1 MVLAVKAQGLKIGF
15 LDIGEK
21 PVWVVK
27 GVSFD
32 VNQGEL
38 YCLVGE
44 SGSGKTTIAKAVTGI
59 LPPHATTRGILEV
72 FGKRVIENEKWD
84 FSGVRGRL
92 ATYIPQNPGT
102 GLSPYFTV
110 FDQFYMVLNSLYGL
124 DKNKTREIATKYL
137 KLVGLDPA
145 YIIEEEMYPHEL
157 SGGMVQRAAIA
168 LALATGA
175 KLIVADEP
183 TSSLDANLRL
193 QMLTLFIKLKKE
205 LGLSIILITHDLLGA
220 SRVCDRIA
228 VIYAGMILEEGAGPS
243 VSTKPLHP
251 YTTMLLDSAP
261 VLGELKPLRSISGEP
276 PPPGFETEDCIY
288 KMRCDVAFDKCVKQP
303 PLVGVDDRKVA
314 CWRYLTN
321 GE

>member
-15 LDIGEK
+15 LDMGDK

-59 LPPHATTRGILEV
+59 LPPHAITGGLLEI
-72 FGKRVIENEKWD
+72 FGRKVIDGEKWD

-92 ATYIPQNPGT
+92 VTYIPQNPGT

-124 DKNKTREIATKYL
+124 NRNKTREIATKYL

-145 YIIEEEMYPHEL
+145 HILDEEMYPHEL

-175 KLIVADEP
+175 RLIVADEP

-193 QMLTLFIKLKKE
+193 QMLTLFIKLKRE
-205 LGLSIILITHDLLGA
+205 LSLSIILITHDLLGA

-228 VIYAGMILEEGAGPS
+228 VVYAGMILEEGPGPS

-261 VLGELKPLRSISGEP
+261 VLGELKPLRSVSGEP
-276 PPPGFETEDCIY
+276 PPAGLETEECVY
-288 KMRCDVAFDKCVKQP
+288 KNRCDVAFNKCVKQP
-303 PLVGVDDRKVA
+303 HLITLEDRKVA
-314 CWRYLTN
+314 CWRYSRN
-321 GE
+321 DE